1 MGSGGKQFL
10 NNGVPAVP
18 LESFPP
24 HGILASAYKP
34 RQLDTHENPLA
45 EIPVT
50 TCTYGSTWEQGY
62 QAKLEENQKNHERK
76 WMGGMVKRTVCGLKT
91 WLSKRSLCGKRDEE
105 KEPGA
110 RAVGLGLGDCD
121 DRRGIVWI
129 DEGARSSQASF
140 MEEKRGCRNS
150 GHIEA
155 IITVREVSGA

>member
-10 NNGVPAVP
+10 NNDVPAVP

-34 RQLDTHENPLA
+34 RHLDIYGSPLA
-45 EIPVT
+45 ETPVT
-50 TCTYGSTWEQGY
+50 TYGSTWEQGY
-62 QAKLEENQKNHERK
+62 QAKLEENQKKTYERK
-76 WMGGMVKRTVCGLKT
+76 GIKKMIKRTVCGLKT
-91 WLSKRSLCGKRDEE
+91 WLSKQSLCGKRDEE
-105 KEPGA
+105 KGPGA

-121 DRRGIVWI
+121 DSRGIVWI

-150 GHIEA
+150 EHIEA